1 MDSNQEDH
9 FDRLPDAILLLIC
22 NKLLDAKTLIRC
34 LSVSKRFAS
43 LIPQIDTVFLPLPRV
58 VPDPKP
64 RGGLPKKVFK
74 VFGQNLVTKLVRFL
88 HHIISARHAT
98 NFKPN
103 HFLYHS
109 PFGVLKNFNGVKALH
124 LELPCIGCDMEFD
137 GGEHSL
143 RLLKWKAEF
152 GEELKSCVI
161 LGATSFER
169 KKLSSTNS
177 TGNEVRDQEEQEQE
191 CFQPYLGEEVL
202 KSRIMSTIS
211 CLVSASVRHYLLKE
225 IVAKCRTLQSVVVT
239 DASKQGKL
247 CMAKEQIVELR
258 NIITMNSMGT
268 SSERTPIPNSCMKLW
283 YEPVMEFPASGIVMK
298 GVTVALIRPVN
309 GGVTRGEGKSDGDLL
324 VGDLDGEEDHEDKAV
339 FGEAVGEMVKRKT
352 KFVMELSSF

>member
-9 FDRLPDAILLLIC
+9 FDRLPDAIPLLIC

-43 LIPQIDTVFLPLPRV
+43 LISQIDTVFLPLPRV

-74 VFGQNLVTKLVRFL
+74 VFVQNLVTKHVRFL
-88 HHIISARHAT
+88 HHIISARHAK
-98 NFKPN
+98 NLKPN

-109 PFGVLKNFNGVKALH
+109 PCGVLKNFNGVKTLH

-137 GGEHSL
+137 GGDHSL

-152 GEELKSCVI
+152 GEELKCCVI

-177 TGNEVRDQEEQEQE
+177 TTGNEVRDEEEQEQE
-191 CFQPYLGEEVL
+191 CFQ
-202 KSRIMSTIS
+202 
-211 CLVSASVRHYLLKE
+211 YLLKE
-225 IVAKCRTLQSVVVT
+225 IVAKCCTLQRVVVT
-239 DASKQGKL
+239 DVSKQWKL
-247 CMAKEQIVELR
+247 CMAEEHIVELR
-258 NIITMNSMGT
+258 NIITMTRWGCC
-268 SSERTPIPNSCMKLW
+268 RRGLQ
-283 YEPVMEFPASGIVMK
+283 YQ
-298 GVTVALIRPVN
+298 IR
-309 GGVTRGEGKSDGDLL
+309 
-324 VGDLDGEEDHEDKAV
+324 A
-339 FGEAVGEMVKRKT
+339 
-352 KFVMELSSF
+352 

>member
-1 MDSNQEDH
+1 MDSNEEDH

-22 NKLLDAKTLIRC
+22 NKLLDAKALIRC

-64 RGGLPKKVFK
+64 GEGLPKKVFK
-74 VFGQNLVTKLVRFL
+74 VFVQNLVTKLVRFL
-88 HHIISARHAT
+88 HHISFARHAT
-98 NFKPN
+98 NFKPD

-109 PFGVLKNFNGVKALH
+109 PYGVLKNFNGVKTLH
-124 LELPCIGCDMEFD
+124 LELPCIGCDMGFD
-137 GGEHSL
+137 SGDHSL

-152 GEELKSCVI
+152 GQELKSCVI

-169 KKLSSTNS
+169 KKLSSTN
-177 TGNEVRDQEEQEQE
+177 TGNEVRDEEEQE
-191 CFQPYLGEEVL
+191 CFQPYLAEEVL
-202 KSRIMSTIS
+202 NSQIMWTIS

-239 DASKQGKL
+239 DVSKQGKL
-247 CMAKEQIVELR
+247 CMAEEQLVELR
-258 NIITMNSMGT
+258 NITMNSMGT
-268 SSERTPIPNSCMKLW
+268 STERTPIPNSCIKLW

-298 GVTVALIRPVN
+298 GVTVMVIRPVN
-309 GGVTRGEGKSDGDLL
+309 GGVTWGEGKSDGDLL
-324 VGDLDGEEDHEDKAV
+324 LGDLDGKEDHEDKAV
-339 FGEAVGEMVKRKT
+339 FREAVGEMVKRKT